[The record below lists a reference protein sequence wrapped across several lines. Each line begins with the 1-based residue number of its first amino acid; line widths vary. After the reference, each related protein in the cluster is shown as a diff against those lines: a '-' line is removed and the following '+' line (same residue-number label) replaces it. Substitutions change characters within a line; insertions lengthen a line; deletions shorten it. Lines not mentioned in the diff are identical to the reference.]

1 MIRPSTRIV
10 LTKVHLLLAAFTFP
24 AILMFLLTGALYT
37 WGITGKS
44 DETEHRITL
53 TAPLERDEAAVK
65 ALVVEQ
71 LDRLGFSEPS
81 GRSRIRGDGPDWT
94 FDWSGSQAEVSLKP
108 GDNATSAKMTVKQ
121 STLYRVFVQ
130 LHKAKGAT
138 WFRAYA
144 SFVAFTLF
152 LLVATGLALCF
163 AIPAFRRM
171 TIWTSA
177 AGAATFIVAVAI
189 S

>member
-1 MIRPSTRIV
+1 MVRPSTRIL

-44 DETEHRITL
+44 DESEYRIAL
-53 TAPLERDEAAVK
+53 SAPLERDEHAIRT
-65 ALVVEQ
+65 LVSSE
-71 LDRLGFSEPS
+71 LERLGFEEPS
-81 GRSRIRGDGPDWT
+81 GRHRIRGEGADWT
-94 FDWSGSQAEVSLKP
+94 FDWAGSRAEVTLKP
-108 GDNATSAKMTVKQ
+108 GDTATSATMTVKQ

-138 WFRAYA
+138 LFRVYA
-144 SFVAFTLF
+144 TFLAITLF

-163 AIPAFRRM
+163 AIPAFRTM
-171 TIWTSA
+171 TFWASG
-177 AGAATFIVAVAI
+177 AGAVAFVGAVML

>member
-1 MIRPSTRIV
+1 MIRPATRIL

-37 WGITGKS
+37 WGVTGKS
-44 DETEHRITL
+44 DESEHVIAL
-53 TAPLERDEAAVK
+53 SAPLERDERAVQ
-65 ALVVEQ
+65 AVVADE
-71 LDRLGFSEPS
+71 LNRLGFAEPS
-81 GRSRIRGDGPDWT
+81 GRTRIRGKGADWT
-94 FDWSGSQAEVSLKP
+94 FDWSGAQAEVSLEP
-108 GDNATSAKMTVKQ
+108 GPTATSATMTVKQ
-121 STLYRVFVQ
+121 SSLYRVFVQ

-138 WFRAYA
+138 LFRVYA
-144 SFVAFTLF
+144 TFLAITLF

-171 TIWTSA
+171 TIWASGVGLA
-177 AGAATFIVAVAI
+177 AFVGVVLV

>member
-1 MIRPSTRIV
+1 MIRPSTRIL

-44 DETEHRITL
+44 EESEHRIAL
-53 TAPLERDEAAVK
+53 SAPLERDERAVRALAA
-65 ALVVEQ
+65 EE
-71 LDRLGFSEPS
+71 LDRLGFAEPS
-81 GRSRIRGDGPDWT
+81 GRSRIRGEGDDWT
-94 FDWSGSQAEVSLKP
+94 FDWSGAQAEVSLKP
-108 GDNATSAKMTVKQ
+108 DDSATSATMTVKQ

-138 WFRAYA
+138 LFRVYA

-177 AGAATFIVAVAI
+177 AGAVAFAAAVAM

>member
-1 MIRPSTRIV
+1 MVRPSTRIL

-24 AILMFLLTGALYT
+24 AIIMFLLTGALYT

-44 DETEHRITL
+44 DESEHRIAL
-53 TAPLERDEAAVK
+53 SAPLERDERVVK
-65 ALVVEQ
+65 ALVASE
-71 LDRLGFSEPS
+71 LDRLGFAEPS
-81 GRSRIRGDGPDWT
+81 GRSRIRGEGDDWT
-94 FDWSGSQAEVSLKP
+94 FDWAGSRSEVTLKP
-108 GDNATSAKMTVKQ
+108 SDDAKSAELTVKQ
-121 STLYRVFVQ
+121 STVYRVFVQ

-138 WFRAYA
+138 LFRIYA
-144 SFVAFTLF
+144 TFLAITLF

-171 TIWTSA
+171 TIWASS
-177 AGAATFIVAVAI
+177 AGALAFVGAVLL